1 MLTAGHMVEHSLLA
15 MVVAPVTVLA
25 WMALGLPRP
34 RLGHPAVA
42 WSAFIVAQW
51 VFHLTPLLD
60 QSQGNPVLHGAEHVA
75 FFAVGVW
82 FWFPVLAGRL
92 GDPGRSLYLFGA
104 APAVDLVGAA
114 LMVRGDEAAGVAMLA
129 GSLPIVFAAIAV
141 TWQWLSREEHE
152 VTLLERADGA
162 PS

>member
-15 MVVAPVTVLA
+15 MVVAPLAVLA
-25 WMALGLPRP
+25 WTTLGLPRP
-34 RLGHPAVA
+34 RLARPALA
-42 WSAFIVAQW
+42 WLAFVVVQW
-51 VFHLTPLLD
+51 VVHLTPLLE
-60 QSQGNPVLHGAEHVA
+60 QSQGSPVLHGAEHVA

-82 FWFPVLAGRL
+82 FWYPVLGGGL

-141 TWQWLSREEHE
+141 TWRWLAREDREAA
-152 VTLLERADGA
+152 LLERTHGA